1 MLAVVARF
9 ASKINHYIRAMMKKT
24 ILYLAHAA
32 LRWILLVF
40 GGWCGAALAADGVPR
55 SALANAHIGVAVLV
69 AGIFV
74 AAFLLALTLLVQ
86 ARRLRSADLGLV
98 SRLPAVLVLERML
111 FRVLTLGFGLLTLL
125 ILSGMFFG
133 EQVWGRS
140 LIFNHKVVLTLWAWL
155 VFAVLLAGRY
165 VRGWRGLTAV
175 RATIFGFALLF
186 LAYVGTHFVLDVI
199 LKR

>member
-1 MLAVVARF
+1 
-9 ASKINHYIRAMMKKT
+9 
-24 ILYLAHAA
+24 
-32 LRWILLVF
+32 
-40 GGWCGAALAADGVPR
+40 
-55 SALANAHIGVAVLV
+55 
-69 AGIFV
+69 
-74 AAFLLALTLLVQ
+74 
-86 ARRLRSADLGLV
+86 
-98 SRLPAVLVLERML
+98 VLVLERML

-186 LAYVGTHFVLDVI
+186 LAYVGTHFVFDVI

>member
-24 ILYLAHAA
+24 ILYLARAPMQW
-32 LRWILLVF
+32 LLLVF
-40 GGWCGAALAADGVPR
+40 GGWCGAALATESVPNTV
-55 SALANAHIGVAVLV
+55 LANAHIGVALL
-69 AGIFV
+69 ASGIFV
-74 AAFLLALTLLVQ
+74 AAFLLALTLWLQ
-86 ARRLRSADLGLV
+86 ARRLRSANLGLM

-186 LAYVGTHFVLDVI
+186 LAYVGTHFVFDVI

>member
-1 MLAVVARF
+1 MRMLAVVARF

-74 AAFLLALTLLVQ
+74 AAFLLALTLLVW
-86 ARRLRSADLGLV
+86 
-98 SRLPAVLVLERML
+98 VLQNSEVPRGHPST
-111 FRVLTLGFGLLTLL
+111 FRPT
-125 ILSGMFFG
+125 
-133 EQVWGRS
+133 
-140 LIFNHKVVLTLWAWL
+140 H
-155 VFAVLLAGRY
+155 
-165 VRGWRGLTAV
+165 VRGM
-175 RATIFGFALLF
+175 
-186 LAYVGTHFVLDVI
+186 
-199 LKR
+199 